1 MDSRGAPKTL
11 ACTPH
16 TTVDDDPSVDDADG
30 AGKAWSPSS
39 SSPTCHPH
47 HRRDGLAIVSLT
59 TRHGEQ
65 GDHQQLRQSVM
76 TCESSV
82 RRRRA
87 HLSRPAP
94 AVRVELLCG
103 SCWGPKAPQGRASA
117 HPAGRVTCSQP
128 RRAGKPHS
136 GSVGTVEQS
145 LPNVEV
151 RSHPLA
157 ASTGSG
163 IHAGAPRRYT
173 VSGSSFSARAAP
185 KMRSFRTALCPCLRR
200 CQQRALPALPC
211 GGW

>member
-1 MDSRGAPKTL
+1 MVSREITL
-11 ACTPH
+11 T
-16 TTVDDDPSVDDADG
+16 S
-30 AGKAWSPSS
+30 K
-39 SSPTCHPH
+39 
-47 HRRDGLAIVSLT
+47 
-59 TRHGEQ
+59 
-65 GDHQQLRQSVM
+65 LRQNVL

-94 AVRVELLCG
+94 AVRVELLCD

-117 HPAGRVTCSQP
+117 HPAGRVSCSQP

-173 VSGSSFSARAAP
+173 VSGSFSARAAP
-185 KMRSFRTALCPCLRR
+185 KMRSFRTARCPCLRR

-211 GGW
+211 GGWKARTSLSAKAVVPIHAGRSIERWQSKCSVVGNAAGSSDSKPEQQEPSTKNRTSVPVR